1 MLDPA
6 QESMSSIAVS
16 SDAPTIYLEG
26 MVPSP
31 APRTSRRALTF
42 IFVTILLDIIGAGI
56 MMPVVPYI
64 VRPYSASALT
74 IGLLAV
80 AYSVAQF
87 FAAPLLGAIS
97 DRHGRRPVLVISLF
111 GAAIGYA
118 LFGIGGALWIF
129 FVSRVVAGFTGGNL
143 TAAQA
148 YIADVS
154 GPEDRAKNFG
164 LIGVAFG
171 LGFILGPSIGGV
183 LAKISLTTPAWV
195 AGGVALTTATFGWF
209 VLPESLAPELRRPHP
224 LHLGDFNPFRLLL
237 KALSTRELR
246 ALFTGI
252 FFSRF
257 AMMGLQTNFAVYTLN
272 RFKYSPSQ
280 NAVVLVVLGL
290 TSTLVQGVLI
300 RRIAGRFSDRRLL
313 LSGLAIM
320 VVGMAAIAAAPVA
333 WMLSPAIAVLAAGS
347 GLVTPTQQSL
357 ISRAG
362 SAEEQGLLFGANG
375 AITSLTAILGPTW
388 AGAIFD
394 HVGYTAPYWSGAF
407 FIAVAWFAVHRAVRE

>member
-1 MLDPA
+1 MDITA
-6 QESMSSIAVS
+6 
-16 SDAPTIYLEG
+16 
-26 MVPSP
+26 
-31 APRTSRRALTF
+31 APRANRRALTF

-111 GAAIGYA
+111 GAAIGYS
-118 LFGIGGALWIF
+118 LFGIGGALWVF
-129 FVSRVVAGFTGGNL
+129 FLSRIIAGFTGGNL

-164 LIGVAFG
+164 LVGAAFG
-171 LGFILGPSIGGV
+171 IGFILGPTIGGL
-183 LAKISLTTPAWV
+183 LAKISLSAPAWA

-224 LHLGDFNPFRLLL
+224 LHLGDFNPFRLIL
-237 KALSTRELR
+237 KAMSTRQLR
-246 ALFTGI
+246 ALFSGI
-252 FFSRF
+252 FLSRF
-257 AMMGLQTNFAVYTLN
+257 AMMGLQTNFAVYTLD
-272 RFKYSPSQ
+272 RFRYTPSQ
-280 NAVVLVVLGL
+280 NAVVFTVLGVV
-290 TSTLVQGVLI
+290 TTFMQGFLL
-300 RRIAGRFSDRRLL
+300 RRIAGRFTDRRLL
-313 LSGLAIM
+313 LNGLAIM
-320 VVGMAAIAAAPVA
+320 VVGMACVAAVPAG
-333 WMLSPAIAVLAAGS
+333 WLLSPAIAILAVGS
-347 GLVTPTQQSL
+347 GLVTPTLHSL
-357 ISRAG
+357 VSKAG

-375 AITSLTAILGPTW
+375 AITSLTAIAGPAW
-388 AGAIFD
+388 AGLVFD
-394 HVGYTAPYWSGAF
+394 HVAWTAPYWSGALVL
-407 FIAVAWFAVHRAVRE
+407 AAGWFVIERAVPE